1 MATVPQLAELE
12 PEDQSESLE
21 EKPLAGNSNDP
32 LDGDEESQQQLYS
45 LYLKFK
51 AEDRY
56 ARMVEVRECA
66 HDRMYWRGMQ
76 YIWWSDRDKCFNTST
91 GSQTWLGTGG
101 TDIDD
106 MPHFEFVT
114 NIYQAEGLDAIAI
127 ITSAPPS
134 VRFFPK
140 NPSDYRDIETAQ
152 GFDKLTK
159 QIERWNPTKMLLQDE
174 VYYLWTDGVIGL
186 FTEYVDG
193 EKPAEM
199 PEESNTESGEEPA
212 SEGDTIQCAKCGW
225 SAPASHFHPPIPC
238 PECGNELTE
247 DNVRPEMGENDSL
260 ASVLGGEVHAQ
271 PSGQGTGK
279 QTITVVGG
287 LELGRPQWAKEQADF
302 HYMSYDKEVHYTKLR
317 AKYPDKAKKIKP
329 GASSGADDSFE
340 RNARLAVAEGANLLT
355 QTGGALSVLCTWTR
369 VWFRPESWTY
379 FEDDAVRD
387 KFAEKFPNGA
397 RVEFTGSTYL
407 ISAPESM
414 DKCWV
419 VRHMMPGDGQ
429 HRNGMGSSLV
439 SVQDRFNTETNIK
452 AETYEY
458 CIPTTYRDSN
468 IFDDEAQENQRS
480 EPGANVTVNLKPGD
494 DVRQKIMQTEPA
506 SISPDMA
513 ADLAEMRGPLA
524 QQLTGLYPA
533 AVGNPQGNPDT
544 ATGMA
549 IQRDQAKG
557 RAGIPYAVI
566 KQAHADIMTLA
577 CKMYKDN
584 ASGQIILSNLSPSG
598 EFEAETVDIMA
609 LDGDAQAYPEGDEA
623 FPELWNEQRAIFMQ
637 IMDTPQ
643 GQTLMQEPDNAE
655 LAVKLIGIEDLVI
668 PGADARQK
676 QLREI
681 SEMKQGIPVEID
693 PDVDDNAAEAAT
705 CKRYLNNTDGQDLK
719 RDQPEVYMAIKAHM
733 MAHNQAVAQA
743 KQSEPPPMKPV
754 SVSANLKDVATL
766 PPDAQ
771 VQMLAEFG
779 IHVTVDDIVQGQ
791 MLQKALKAPPPQP
804 VLPTGN
810 RQPVPLQ

>member
-12 PEDQSESLE
+12 PEYQSESQAE
-21 EKPLAGNSNDP
+21 EKPLAGNSSDP
-32 LDGDEESQQQLYS
+32 LDGDEESQQQLYQ

-140 NPSDYRDIETAQ
+140 NPQDYRDIETAQ

-186 FTEYVDG
+186 FTEYADG
-193 EKPAEM
+193 EKP
-199 PEESNTESGEEPA
+199 TEEPDEDDETA
-212 SEGDTIQCAKCGW
+212 EETQPDGDTIQCANCGW
-225 SAPASHFHPPIPC
+225 SAPAAHFHPPIPC
-238 PECGNELTE
+238 PECGTELTE
-247 DNVRPEMGENDSL
+247 DNVRPAMGGDDSL
-260 ASVLGGEVHAQ
+260 STLLGGEVQQ
-271 PSGQGTGK
+271 PSNQASGK
-279 QTITVVGG
+279 QTIIVVGG

-302 HYMSYDKEVHYTKLR
+302 HYLSYDKEVHYTKLR

-379 FEDDAVRD
+379 FEDEKSQQ
-387 KFAEKFPNGA
+387 KFEQKFPNGA
-397 RVEFTGSTYL
+397 RVEFTGPTYL
-407 ISAPESM
+407 TSAAQSM
-414 DKCWV
+414 DKCWI

-468 IFDDEAQENQRS
+468 IFDDEAQEN
-480 EPGANVTVNLKPGD
+480 
-494 DVRQKIMQTEPA
+494 
-506 SISPDMA
+506 
-513 ADLAEMRGPLA
+513 
-524 QQLTGLYPA
+524 
-533 AVGNPQGNPDT
+533 
-544 ATGMA
+544 
-549 IQRDQAKG
+549 
-557 RAGIPYAVI
+557 
-566 KQAHADIMTLA
+566 
-577 CKMYKDN
+577 
-584 ASGQIILSNLSPSG
+584 
-598 EFEAETVDIMA
+598 
-609 LDGDAQAYPEGDEA
+609 
-623 FPELWNEQRAIFMQ
+623 
-637 IMDTPQ
+637 
-643 GQTLMQEPDNAE
+643 
-655 LAVKLIGIEDLVI
+655 
-668 PGADARQK
+668 
-676 QLREI
+676 
-681 SEMKQGIPVEID
+681 
-693 PDVDDNAAEAAT
+693 
-705 CKRYLNNTDGQDLK
+705 
-719 RDQPEVYMAIKAHM
+719 
-733 MAHNQAVAQA
+733 
-743 KQSEPPPMKPV
+743 
-754 SVSANLKDVATL
+754 
-766 PPDAQ
+766 
-771 VQMLAEFG
+771 
-779 IHVTVDDIVQGQ
+779 
-791 MLQKALKAPPPQP
+791 
-804 VLPTGN
+804 
-810 RQPVPLQ
+810 